1 MADQEETPTVQI
13 PVAEDTT
20 ESQEPQQDDGRGE
33 DPAPTDV
40 EGQKTEQVTIA
51 FTIWCPTW
59 FRIQSNYNRPLN

>member
-33 DPAPTDV
+33 DPAPSDAQ
-40 EGQKTEQVTIA
+40 EEQKTEQVYSIESRG
-51 FTIWCPTW
+51 IVL
-59 FRIQSNYNRPLN
+59 SV

>member
-33 DPAPTDV
+33 DPAPADV

-51 FTIWCPTW
+51 FTI
-59 FRIQSNYNRPLN
+59 

>member
-33 DPAPTDV
+33 DPAPSDAQ
-40 EGQKTEQVTIA
+40 EEQKTEQVYFI
-51 FTIWCPTW
+51 I
-59 FRIQSNYNRPLN
+59 Y